1 MSKKNSDINFP
12 FLQPVDPIALNL
24 PNYFDVVKNPMD
36 LGTIS
41 NNLMN
46 WKYKTI
52 DQFVDDLNLVF
63 YNCFQ
68 FNPEGNEVHSMGKK
82 LKELFNFHWLENQ
95 DILNEIETDSDLEED
110 NYSSS
115 YSSDDEY
122 DDEDINEN
130 DITNPAIQYLEQK
143 LKKMEVELQQ
153 LKRQE
158 LSKLSKERKRK
169 HLGKT
174 LLRRKAMKHS
184 VDDLKKSITD
194 KINELSD
201 LEMNGMIRIIKNSLP
216 ADEIL
221 TSNEDEIE
229 IDLDILDEATI
240 AIIYERYFEKKNNN
254 NSKRKLSGNYSTA
267 PTNKKKKTLKFLE
280 KDEIINNNNYSDSEE
295 DSSDSS
301 DSDSD

>member
-1 MSKKNSDINFP
+1 
-12 FLQPVDPIALNL
+12 
-24 PNYFDVVKNPMD
+24 
-36 LGTIS
+36 
-41 NNLMN
+41 
-46 WKYKTI
+46 
-52 DQFVDDLNLVF
+52 
-63 YNCFQ
+63 
-68 FNPEGNEVHSMGKK
+68 
-82 LKELFNFHWLENQ
+82 
-95 DILNEIETDSDLEED
+95 
-110 NYSSS
+110 
-115 YSSDDEY
+115 
-122 DDEDINEN
+122 
-130 DITNPAIQYLEQK
+130 
-143 LKKMEVELQQ
+143 
-153 LKRQE
+153 
-158 LSKLSKERKRK
+158 
-169 HLGKT
+169 
-174 LLRRKAMKHS
+174 MKHS

-240 AIIYERYFEKKNNN
+240 ARIYERYFEKKNNN